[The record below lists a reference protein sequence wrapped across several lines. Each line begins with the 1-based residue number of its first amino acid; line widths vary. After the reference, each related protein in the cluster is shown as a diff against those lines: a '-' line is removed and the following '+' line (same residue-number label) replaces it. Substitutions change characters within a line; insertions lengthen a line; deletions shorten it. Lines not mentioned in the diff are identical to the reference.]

1 MPSVINTNIMSLNA
15 QRQLNK
21 SQSAMQM
28 AMQRLSSG
36 LRLNSAKDDA
46 AGLAIADRMTAQ
58 IRGLNQAARNAN
70 DGISLAQTAEGALG
84 EITTSLQRLREL
96 AVQSANATNTASDRA
111 SLQQEASQLLQEIDR
126 VSGQTEFNGLKLLDG
141 SFKAQSFQIG
151 ANAGQTISVTMRS
164 AQTKNLG
171 TGDASAVSSTPTASA
186 PAGGAATAM
195 ASGDVNVNGVTIGA
209 SVAAAD
215 NQSFAY
221 NAGSSIAKAA
231 AFNAV
236 SDKTGVAATVNA
248 TEVEGVDMTG
258 APGGASGTLYINGV
272 ATDTV
277 YTTTDLAATRQS
289 VVTAI
294 NAKSDQTG
302 VVAVDT
308 GSDRGGVKL
317 VAADGRNIAIGADN
331 GLTANDVGLN
341 ISGTDIALATD
352 NLDPGYQVFYGSF
365 TLSSTKDIK
374 IEQGT
379 GNILN
384 TGLQAGV
391 YAPQTAY
398 VSTNV
403 LTTNQAFTAGDFKIN
418 GILIGNSLGS
428 YDKASFESAPGEK
441 TFSAIAKAAAVN
453 AIAEQTDV
461 SATVNTTLAAGAA
474 ASAGGTGSI
483 TINGVAAATI
493 TTSGTDFAADRAIV
507 VQAINAIAGQTG
519 VVAVDTNDDAKGVQL
534 QAADGR
540 NIVVDAA
547 TGGFAGDGSNTGLAA
562 DGVYTGSITLN
573 SAKSFAIESGATGT
587 DVTTT
592 LGLEVG
598 TYGAG
603 KSGQALSTI
612 DLSTFEGATAALTA
626 IDNALSSIDSGR
638 GDLGA
643 VQNRFSST
651 ISALQSTSENL
662 SAARSRI
669 QDADFAEE
677 TANLSRAQILQQAGT
692 AMLAQANAS
701 TQNVLT
707 LLRGGG

>member
-1 MPSVINTNIMSLNA
+1 MPSVINTNIASLNA

-36 LRLNSAKDDA
+36 LRINSAKDDA
-46 AGLAIADRMTAQ
+46 AGLGISDRMTAQ
-58 IRGLNQAARNAN
+58 IKGLNQATRNAN

-111 SLQQEASQLLQEIDR
+111 SLQQEASQLLSEIDR

-141 SFKAQSFQIG
+141 SFKEQSFQIG

-164 AQTKNLG
+164 AQAKNLG
-171 TGDASAVSSTPTASA
+171 TGDASAITARASA
-186 PAGGAATAM
+186 SAAAGGTAAAM

-209 SVAAAD
+209 SVASAD
-215 NQSFAY
+215 NKSFAY

-248 TEVEGVDMTG
+248 TEVEGVDMSG
-258 APGGASGTLYINGV
+258 APGGASGALYINGV

-294 NAKSDQTG
+294 NAKSEQTG

-308 GSDRGGVKL
+308 GTDKGGVKL

-341 ISGTDIALATD
+341 INGTDVTLGTD
-352 NLDPGYQVFYGSF
+352 NLDAGYQVFYGSF

-379 GNILN
+379 GDIANA
-384 TGLQAGV
+384 GLQAGT

-398 VSTNV
+398 TSTSVLSTN
-403 LTTNQAFTAGDFKIN
+403 LAFTAGDFKVN
-418 GILIGNSLGS
+418 GVLVGNSLAI
-428 YDKASFESAPGEK
+428 YDKASYEATTGDK
-441 TFSAIAKAAAVN
+441 AFSAIAKAGAINAISAQTGVTAKVN
-453 AIAEQTDV
+453 ATTVDG
-461 SATVNTTLAAGAA
+461 SAMGGAG
-474 ASAGGTGSI
+474 SVTGTI
-483 TINGVAAATI
+483 QINGVATRSI
-493 TTSGTDFAADRAIV
+493 TTSGDFAGDRAQV
-507 VQAINAIAGQTG
+507 VDAINAISGQTG
-519 VVAVDTNDDAKGVQL
+519 VIAVDTNDDAKGVQL
-534 QAADGR
+534 QALDGR
-540 NIVVDAA
+540 NIDVQHTTLAA
-547 TGGFAGDGSNTGLAA
+547 ADTGLVATDA
-562 DGVYTGSITLN
+562 TYSGSITL
-573 SAKSFAIESGATGT
+573 SSGKAFTIESGTTGT

-612 DLSTFEGATAALTA
+612 DLSTLDGATAALTA

-692 AMLAQANAS
+692 AMLAQGNAA

-707 LLRGGG
+707 LLRG